1 MTLSPL
7 PVDGAAEVEQKV
19 ERPRLVFFYSH
30 TSGPSRRAEGF
41 LSQVLQRRQNH
52 DRFNL
57 YRVDVREHAELAR
70 QFGIRDL
77 PTLVVV
83 EGKRVEA
90 QLVKPRGC
98 REIERLLRPWLR

>member
-1 MTLSPL
+1 MSVA
-7 PVDGAAEVEQKV
+7 PVTAEAAEAERKL
-19 ERPRLVFFYSH
+19 ERPGLVFFYSQ
-30 TSGPSRRAEGF
+30 TSGPSRRVEGY

-57 YRVDVREHAELAR
+57 YRVDVREHADLAR

-90 QLVKPRGC
+90 QLVRPRGC
-98 REIERLLRPWLR
+98 REIEQILRPWLR

>member
-1 MTLSPL
+1 MLSS
-7 PVDGAAEVEQKV
+7 DGLLSWFQRLNTPEQT
-19 ERPRLVFFYSH
+19 RTTIDHIRS
-30 TSGPSRRAEGF
+30 SGPSRRVEGY

-98 REIERLLRPWLR
+98 REIEQLLRPWLR

>member
-1 MTLSPL
+1 MSVA
-7 PVDGAAEVEQKV
+7 PVTADAAKAERKL
-19 ERPRLVFFYSH
+19 ERPRLVFFYSP
-30 TSGPSRRAEGF
+30 TSGPSRRVEGY

-57 YRVDVREHAELAR
+57 YRVDVREHADLAR
-70 QFGIRDL
+70 RFAIRDL

-90 QLVKPRGC
+90 QLVRPRGC
-98 REIERLLRPWLR
+98 REIEQLLRPWLR